1 LHHYGSGLN
10 AIPVLSHFREHPDDV
25 YILRVGYG
33 GMMGALS
40 NIDQEGFA
48 SVAFHSFPSTLKW
61 DPYSGDY
68 GPNFYGH
75 ALNTATYVINHPEFG
90 WQAFGG
96 NLRRSGSWITVQPL
110 DSFRM
115 RVYIAPRGLWLTL
128 DAGTFKSVE
137 LNTRTGLVRISLA
150 AATEHTKT
158 ARLRVEQPA
167 KIAGVE
173 NYQPA
178 TKLTEERGAYVIP
191 LRKVTTQVELK

>member
-1 LHHYGSGLN
+1 
-10 AIPVLSHFREHPDDV
+10 
-25 YILRVGYG
+25 
-33 GMMGALS
+33 MMGALS

-75 ALNTATYVINHPEFG
+75 ALNAATYVINHPEFG
-90 WQAFGG
+90 WQSFGG
-96 NLRRSGSWITVQPL
+96 NLRRSGSWIKVQPL

-128 DAGTFKSVE
+128 DAGTFESVE
-137 LNTRTGLVRISLA
+137 LNTRTGAVRISLA
-150 AATEHTKT
+150 PATEYTKV

-167 KIAGVE
+167 KIAGVG
-173 NYQPA
+173 NYRPA
-178 TKLTEERGAYVIP
+178 TQLTEERGAYVIP
-191 LRKVTTQVELK
+191 LRKQATQVELK